1 MASAVGLLLL
11 LFAPRPACSQED
23 LSDLAWQQRVQVGVS
38 MDATASTDDGL
49 PFWLVSQR
57 TGRFDRNATNGV
69 TRLSAALAPRLDR
82 WWSLSAGVDVVGRA
96 SRHSSLYLHQL
107 YGRLH
112 AGPLR
117 ATLGRMEYV
126 QGIVDTS
133 LTVGSTTWSR
143 NATPIPAL
151 RVEAPA
157 YVSVPFTQG
166 FLAMKGA
173 FAHGWLEN
181 DRFVESPYLHEK
193 QLYARLFPQRWP
205 VQLHGGIIHN
215 VVWAGTH
222 PTLGELA
229 DGFDTFQKV
238 LFVEELEGDEGLP
251 GEGQDSGLGNTI
263 AAYDVAVSAQGW
275 GWTGRVY
282 REFYID
288 TAAGRRFRNVWDGLW
303 GVNLVRAEP
312 GHWIDRILF
321 EHLRFVRQNALR
333 GAEGRK
339 GKRGRE
345 IYYNNF
351 LYRSG
356 WTYAGRILGTPLALT
371 DVDAPNIAN
380 PDNGFPV
387 TNNII
392 VANHLGI
399 AGHLHSRW
407 QYRLLL
413 TYSQNHGMLFNPQPR
428 LDQVTTLVEVTGRP
442 LPQRNLRVTLG
453 TAFDGGAVFAERLG
467 LYLGLAWTVPSLGL

>member
-1 MASAVGLLLL
+1 M
-11 LFAPRPACSQED
+11 
-23 LSDLAWQQRVQVGVS
+23 QVDVS
-38 MDATASTDDGL
+38 MDATASTDDAL

-69 TRLSAALAPRLDR
+69 TRLSGALRRLPDR

-112 AGPLR
+112 TGPVET
-117 ATLGRMEYV
+117 TLGRIEHT
-126 QGIVDTS
+126 QGIVDTTLS
-133 LTVGSTTWSR
+133 MGSTTWSR
-143 NATPIPAL
+143 NVTPLPAL
-151 RVEAPA
+151 RVATPQ
-157 YVSVPFTQG
+157 YVSVPWTQHFVALRG
-166 FLAMKGA
+166 T
-173 FAHGWLEN
+173 FAHGWLER
-181 DRFVESPYLHEK
+181 DRFVDRPYLHEK
-193 QLYARLFPQRWP
+193 QLYIRLLPKRWP
-205 VQLHGGIIHN
+205 VQLHGGVVHN

-222 PTLGELA
+222 PQLGNLA
-229 DGFDTFQKV
+229 DGWDTFQKV
-238 LFVEELEGDEGLP
+238 IFVSELDGDEELT
-251 GEGQDSGLGNTI
+251 GEGEDSGLGNTT
-263 AAYDVAVSAQGW
+263 AMYDVALAAQAHGW
-275 GWTGRVY
+275 HARLY

-288 TAAGRRFRNVWDGLW
+288 TAAGRRLRNVWDGLW
-303 GVNLVRAEP
+303 GVNLVRAES

-321 EHLRFVRQNALR
+321 EHLRFVRQNALW
-333 GAEGRK
+333 GADGRK

-371 DVDAPNIAN
+371 DGDAPNIAN
-380 PDNGFPV
+380 PDDGFPV
-387 TNNII
+387 ANNII

-399 AGHLHSRW
+399 AGHLHARW

-442 LPQRNLRVTLG
+442 LPQRPLRVTLG
-453 TAFDGGAVFAERLG
+453 TAFDGGAVFPERLG
-467 LYLGLAWTVPSLGL
+467 LHLGLAWTVSSLDS